1 MAQREGVARSAT
13 NLSQTRSS
21 NTVSQMSP
29 EIWKEIKRIFD
40 GAVELAPSARGA
52 FLDSACPDA
61 ATRREI
67 ERMLAADCDTE
78 LDHSPLAPLA
88 RDEDARLMGK
98 RIGRY
103 RITGEI
109 ARGGMGAVFA
119 AVRDDGEFQQKAAV
133 KLIKSGLH
141 TETIAR
147 RFRHERQILA
157 SLEHPNIAR
166 LLDGGVTEDGLP
178 FYVMEFIEGEPIDDY
193 CRARDLGL
201 NERLGLFRQVCAA
214 VSYAHRRLIVHRD
227 IKPSNI
233 LVTAAGEVKLLD
245 FGIAKVVSQTGGSER
260 GTATQLGMMTPDYAS
275 PEQFRGEQVTTA
287 TDVYSLGVVLYEL
300 LTGELPYN
308 LIGLRLDQM
317 LRLVCEMEP
326 PRPSQAI
333 SSIADFGLRNA
344 DSTARTRRGNGGEYI
359 QSEIARNPQSAIRN
373 PQLLRGDLDNIVLKA
388 LKKEPERRYESVE
401 QFSEDVRRYLA
412 ELPVSARPDTF
423 SYRTSKFVKR
433 NRVGVIA
440 ASLVLLALIAG
451 IVGTTYQAR
460 AARRERER
468 AEHRFEQV
476 RKLANNVVF
485 KYHDAIADLPGATAT
500 REMLVRDA
508 LEYLDNLSQDAQ
520 DNPALAQELALTY
533 LKIGDVQ
540 GEANRANLGDSAGA
554 LVSYRK
560 SVEILEKVV
569 SKDRANAG
577 YLKNLRLAG
586 NQMALHL
593 VRLQRWKEA
602 EETGQKVLDISR
614 RLVELDP
621 NNLEYRILLV
631 RSYHVKGETVEF
643 SGGDEET
650 AEWFRRAVR
659 EGEEAFAKNPADE
672 LGRRSLAMALQRL
685 GTRLEFRAEHL
696 REVGAPAAQIMPLY
710 VEAEGLH
717 QRTVEMSEAL
727 RRDFPQVEVY
737 SRFVAAAGIN
747 LGTAMAR
754 VGKGDAGIPYVLRA
768 LEILRTISE
777 RDPKN
782 NEAKRDVAETWQYIG
797 FARDAMGQSAAAVKA
812 NLESLRI
819 LEEITTNDP
828 SNFEFLK
835 QTHLTYNKTGDIFL
849 KQGRLAEA
857 LAYYRRGM
865 AYVTRMSVLNDNSQI
880 AVLRSESNRK
890 IGEAHLAIA
899 AASTTPGGNV
909 VALADARSH
918 LLKAQEDL
926 LNLRRTNELGK
937 NYEHKLTLIAAE
949 LDKTAQ
955 PERGY

>member
-1 MAQREGVARSAT
+1 MT
-13 NLSQTRSS
+13 
-21 NTVSQMSP
+21 P
-29 EIWKEIKRIFD
+29 EKWREIKRIFD
-40 GAVELAPSARGA
+40 AAVELAPPDQQA
-52 FLDSACPDA
+52 FLDSACPDTA
-61 ATRREI
+61 SRREV
-67 ERMLAADCDTE
+67 ERMLAADFDTS
-78 LDHSPLAPLA
+78 LDASPLSLLA
-88 RDEDARLMGK
+88 RDEDARFTGK

-157 SLEHPNIAR
+157 SLEHTNIAR

-178 FYVMEFIEGEPIDDY
+178 FYVMEFIEGEPIDVY
-193 CRARDLGL
+193 CRARDLCL

-233 LVTAAGEVKLLD
+233 LVTPAGEVKLLD
-245 FGIAKVVSQTGGSER
+245 FGIAKVLSRGDGTQ
-260 GTATQLGMMTPDYAS
+260 GTATQSGLMTPDYAS

-300 LTGELPYN
+300 LTGARPYD
-308 LIGLRLDQM
+308 LTGLRLDEM
-317 LRLVCEMEP
+317 LRLVCDTEP
-326 PRPSQAI
+326 PRPSRAI
-333 SSIADFGLRNA
+333 TGGGLPSA
-344 DSTARTRRGNGGEYI
+344 ESPARTQPIEGNDYAQAQAARHR
-359 QSEIARNPQSAIRN
+359 QSATGNPQT
-373 PQLLRGDLDNIVLKA
+373 LRGDLDNIVLKA

-401 QFSEDVRRYLA
+401 QFSEDVRRYLE

-423 SYRTSKFVKR
+423 SYRASKFVKR
-433 NRVGVIA
+433 NRVGVLA
-440 ASLVLLALIAG
+440 ASLVFLALIAG

-468 AEHRFEQV
+468 AEKRFEQV

-485 KYHDAIADLPGATAT
+485 KYHDAIAELPGATAT
-500 REMLVRDA
+500 REMLVKDA

-520 DNPALAQELALTY
+520 DNPSLAQELALTY
-533 LKIGDVQ
+533 LKIGNVQ

-560 SVEILEKVV
+560 SVEILESLVAKDPANVV
-569 SKDRANAG
+569 H
-577 YLKNLRLAG
+577 LKNLRQAG
-586 NQMALHL
+586 HQTALLL

-602 EETGQKVLDISR
+602 EEIGQKVLDISR
-614 RLVELDP
+614 RLVEIDP
-621 NNLEYRILLV
+621 NNQEYRILLV

-659 EGEEAFAKNPADE
+659 EGEETYAKNPSDE
-672 LGRRSLAMALQRL
+672 LGRRSLATALQRL

-696 REVGAPAAQIMPLY
+696 REVGAPAEQIMPLY

-717 QRTVEMSEAL
+717 RRTVEMSEAL
-727 RRDFPQVEVY
+727 RRDFPQIEVY
-737 SRFVAAAGIN
+737 SRFVAAAGLN

-754 VGKGDAGIPYVLRA
+754 VGKGDAGVPYILRA
-768 LEILRTISE
+768 LEILRAISE

-782 NEAKRDVAETWQYIG
+782 NEAKRDVAETWQYMA
-797 FARDAMGQSAAAVKA
+797 FARDAMGQSGEAVKA

-849 KQGRLAEA
+849 KQGRLADA
-857 LAYYRRGM
+857 LAYYRKGM
-865 AYVTRMSVLNDNSQI
+865 AYVARMSKLNDNSQI

-890 IGEAHLAIA
+890 AGEAHLAIA
-899 AASTTPGGNV
+899 ATAGGDTG
-909 VALADARSH
+909 ALAEARSH

-926 LNLRRTNELGK
+926 VNLRRKNELGK
-937 NYEHKLTLIAAE
+937 NYEHKLTLISAE
-949 LDKTAQ
+949 LDKTTKPGNPA
-955 PERGY
+955 

>member
-1 MAQREGVARSAT
+1 MPPQISP
-13 NLSQTRSS
+13 
-21 NTVSQMSP
+21 QMSP
-29 EIWKEIKRIFD
+29 EAWQEIKRIFD
-40 GAVELAPSARGA
+40 AAIELAPSARAA
-52 FLDSACPDA
+52 FLNSTCPDV

-67 ERMLAADCDTE
+67 ERMLAADDDTL
-78 LDHSPLAPLA
+78 LDESPLSLVAL
-88 RDEDARLMGK
+88 DEDSRLMGK

-103 RITGEI
+103 RIEGEVG
-109 ARGGMGAVFA
+109 RGGMGAVFA
-119 AVRDDGEFQQKAAV
+119 AVRDDGEFQQKVAV

-141 TETIAR
+141 TETVAR
-147 RFRHERQILA
+147 RFRNERQILA

-166 LLDGGVTEDGLP
+166 LLDGGMSEDGQP
-178 FYVMEFIEGEPIDDY
+178 FYVMEFIEGAPIDDY
-193 CRARDLGL
+193 CRASDLGL
-201 NERLGLFRQVCAA
+201 RARLELFRQVCAA

-233 LVTAAGEVKLLD
+233 LVTPAGEVKLLD
-245 FGIAKVVSQTGGSER
+245 FGIAKVVSLTNDGER

-287 TDVYSLGVVLYEL
+287 TDVYSLGVVLYQL
-300 LTGELPYN
+300 LTGQLPYN

-317 LRLVCEMEP
+317 LRLVCETEP
-326 PRPSQAI
+326 PRPSHA
-333 SSIADFGLRNA
+333 IADYGLRNG
-344 DSTARTRRGNGGEYI
+344 DSTARTRPMAGNEHVEREI
-359 QSEIARNPQSAIRN
+359 IPNQQSAIGNPQS
-373 PQLLRGDLDNIVLKA
+373 LKGDLDNIVLKA
-388 LKKEPERRYESVE
+388 LKKEPDRRYESVE
-401 QFSEDVRRYLA
+401 QLSEDVRRYLA
-412 ELPVSARPDTF
+412 ELPVLARPDTF
-423 SYRTSKFVKR
+423 SYRASKFVKR
-433 NRVGVIA
+433 NRVGVVA
-440 ASLVLLALIAG
+440 ASLVFLALIAG
-451 IVGTTYQAR
+451 IVGTTYQAQ

-468 AEHRFEQV
+468 AEQRFDQV

-500 REMLVRDA
+500 REMLVKDA

-560 SVEILEKVV
+560 SVEILENVV
-569 SKDRANAG
+569 SKDRANVG

-586 NQMALHL
+586 HQMALHL

-602 EETGQKVLDISR
+602 EETGQKVLDISLK
-614 RLVELDP
+614 LVDLDP
-621 NNLEYRILLV
+621 NNQEYRILLV

-659 EGEEAFAKNPADE
+659 EGEETYAKNPSDE
-672 LGRRSLAMALQRL
+672 LGRRSLATALQRL

-696 REVGAPAAQIMPLY
+696 REVGAPADQIMPLY

-717 QRTVEMSEAL
+717 QRTVEMSAAL

-754 VGKGDAGIPYVLRA
+754 VGKGEAGIPYILSA
-768 LEILRTISE
+768 LEILRAISA

-782 NEAKRDVAETWQYIG
+782 NEAKRDVAETWQYLA
-797 FARDAMGQSAAAVKA
+797 FARDAMGQSGEAVKA

-857 LAYYRRGM
+857 LAYYRKGV
-865 AYVTRMSVLNDNSQI
+865 AYVARMSTLNDHTQI

-890 IGEAHLAIA
+890 VGEAHLAIA
-899 AASTTPGGNV
+899 TASTSPGGDSG
-909 VALADARSH
+909 ALAEARSH

-926 LNLRRTNELGK
+926 LNLRSRNELGK
-937 NYEHKLTLIAAE
+937 NYEHKLTLISAE
-949 LDKTAQ
+949 LDKTAKLGN
-955 PERGY
+955 P

>member
-1 MAQREGVARSAT
+1 MAQREGVARGAT
-13 NLSQTRSS
+13 NLKPHAHTYM
-21 NTVSQMSP
+21 TP
-29 EIWKEIKRIFD
+29 EKWREIKRIFD
-40 GAVELAPSARGA
+40 AAVELAPPEQQA
-52 FLDSACPDA
+52 FLDSDCPDETA
-61 ATRREI
+61 RREV
-67 ERMLAADCDTE
+67 ERMLAADFDTS
-78 LDHSPLAPLA
+78 LDGSPLSMIAL
-88 RDEDARLMGK
+88 DEPARLVG
-98 RIGRY
+98 RRVGRY

-133 KLIKSGLH
+133 KLVKSGLH

-201 NERLGLFRQVCAA
+201 NERLGLFRQVCTA

-233 LVTAAGEVKLLD
+233 LVTPSGEVKLLD
-245 FGIAKVVSQTGGSER
+245 FGIAKVLSQTDGGGGR
-260 GTATQLGMMTPDYAS
+260 GTATQLGLMTPDYAS
-275 PEQFRGEQVTTA
+275 PEQFRGGQVTTA
-287 TDVYSLGVVLYEL
+287 TDVYSLGVVLYQL
-300 LTGELPYN
+300 LTGELPYD
-308 LIGLRLDQM
+308 LTGLRLDEM
-317 LRLVCEMEP
+317 LRLVCETEP
-326 PRPSQAI
+326 PRPSRAI
-333 SSIADFGLRNA
+333 TDCRLPIADSPAKTQPIEGNDYVRAQAARN
-344 DSTARTRRGNGGEYI
+344 R
-359 QSEIARNPQSAIRN
+359 QSAIGNPQS
-373 PQLLRGDLDNIVLKA
+373 LRGDLDNIVLKA

-412 ELPVSARPDTF
+412 ELPVAARPDTF
-423 SYRTSKFVKR
+423 SYRASKFVKR
-433 NRVGVIA
+433 NRVGVVA
-440 ASLVLLALIAG
+440 ASLVFLALIAG

-468 AEHRFEQV
+468 AEKRFEQV

-500 REMLVRDA
+500 REMLVKDA

-520 DNPALAQELALTY
+520 DNPSLAQELALTY
-533 LKIGDVQ
+533 LKIGNVQ
-540 GEANRANLGDSAGA
+540 GEAYRANLGDSAGA

-560 SVEILEKVV
+560 SVEILEGLVGKDPSNVV
-569 SKDRANAG
+569 
-577 YLKNLRLAG
+577 YLKNLRQAG
-586 NQMALHL
+586 HQTALLL

-602 EETGQKVLDISR
+602 EATGQKVLDISR
-614 RLVELDP
+614 RLVEIDP
-621 NNLEYRILLV
+621 NNQEYRILLV
-631 RSYHVKGETVEF
+631 RSYHMKGETVEF

-659 EGEEAFAKNPADE
+659 EGEETYAKNPSDE
-672 LGRRSLAMALQRL
+672 LGRRSLATALQRL

-696 REVGAPAAQIMPLY
+696 REVGAPAEQIMPLY

-717 QRTVEMSEAL
+717 RRTVDMSEAL

-737 SRFVAAAGIN
+737 SRFVAAAGLN

-754 VGKGDAGIPYVLRA
+754 VGKGEEGLPYILRA
-768 LEILRTISE
+768 LEILHAISE

-782 NEAKRDVAETWQYIG
+782 NEAKRDVAETWQYMA
-797 FARDAMGQSAAAVKA
+797 FARDAMGQSGEAVKA

-849 KQGRLAEA
+849 KQGRLADA
-857 LAYYRRGM
+857 LAYYRKGM
-865 AYVTRMSVLNDNSQI
+865 AYVARMSKLNDNSQI

-890 IGEAHLAIA
+890 AGEAHLAIA
-899 AASTTPGGNV
+899 AATGGDSA
-909 VALADARSH
+909 ALAEARTH

-926 LNLRRTNELGK
+926 INLRSRNELGK
-937 NYEHKLTLIAAE
+937 NYEHKLILISAE
-949 LDKTAQ
+949 LDKTTKPVNPA
-955 PERGY
+955 

>member
-1 MAQREGVARSAT
+1 MH
-13 NLSQTRSS
+13 
-21 NTVSQMSP
+21 P
-29 EIWKEIKRIFD
+29 ETWKEIKRIFD
-40 GAVELAPSARGA
+40 AAVELGPSERHA
-52 FLDSACPDA
+52 FLDSAGLDA
-61 ATRREI
+61 AARREV
-67 ERMLAADCDTE
+67 ERMLAADLDTS
-78 LDHSPLAPLA
+78 LDRSPLAPPA
-88 RDEDARLMGK
+88 FGAGEHPEGR

-103 RITGEI
+103 RIEGEVG
-109 ARGGMGAVFA
+109 RGGMGAVFA
-119 AVRDDGEFQQKAAV
+119 AVRDDGEFEQKVAV

-141 TETIAR
+141 TEMVAR

-157 SLEHPNIAR
+157 SLEHPHIAR

-178 FYVMEFIEGEPIDDY
+178 FYVMEFIEGEPVDEY
-193 CRARDLGL
+193 CRARDLSL
-201 NERLGLFRQVCAA
+201 AARLELFRQVCAA

-233 LVTAAGEVKLLD
+233 LVTPAGEVKLLD
-245 FGIAKVVSQTGGSER
+245 FGIAKVLSQTEGDGGR

-287 TDVYSLGVVLYEL
+287 TDVYSLGVVLYQL
-300 LTGELPYN
+300 LTGELPYD
-308 LIGLRLDQM
+308 LAGLRLDEM
-317 LRLVCEMEP
+317 LRLVCETEP
-326 PRPSQAI
+326 PRPSRAVTDTGPQTA
-333 SSIADFGLRNA
+333 SSNFETRPVEGNSRGKKGPVANA
-344 DSTARTRRGNGGEYI
+344 
-359 QSEIARNPQSAIRN
+359 QS
-373 PQLLRGDLDNIVLKA
+373 LKGDLDNIVLKA
-388 LKKEPERRYESVE
+388 LKKEPERRYGSVE

-423 SYRTSKFVKR
+423 SYRASKFVKR
-433 NRVGVIA
+433 NRVAVLA
-440 ASLVLLALIAG
+440 ASLVFLALIAG

-468 AEHRFEQV
+468 AEKRFEQV

-500 REMLVRDA
+500 REMLVKDA

-520 DNPALAQELALTY
+520 DNPSLAQELALTY
-533 LKIGDVQ
+533 LKIGNVQ
-540 GEANRANLGDSAGA
+540 GEAYRANLGDSSGA

-560 SVEILEKVV
+560 SVEILESLARREPSNV
-569 SKDRANAG
+569 G
-577 YLKNLRLAG
+577 YLKDLRQAG
-586 NQMALHL
+586 HQTALLL

-621 NNLEYRILLV
+621 NNQEYRILLV
-631 RSYHVKGETVEF
+631 RSYHIKGETVEF

-659 EGEEAFAKNPADE
+659 EGEETYAKSPADE
-672 LGRRSLAMALQRL
+672 LGRRSLATALQRL

-696 REVGAPAAQIMPLY
+696 REMGAPESEVTPLY

-717 QRTVEMSEAL
+717 RRTVEMSEEL

-737 SRFVAAAGIN
+737 NRFVAAAGIN
-747 LGTAMAR
+747 VGTAMAR
-754 VGKGDAGIPYVLRA
+754 VGKGEEGMPYLLRA
-768 LEILRTISE
+768 LDTLRAISE

-782 NEAKRDVAETWQYIG
+782 NEAKRDVAETWQYMA
-797 FARDAMGQSAAAVKA
+797 FSRDAMGRSGEAVRA

-849 KQGRLAEA
+849 KQGRLSEA
-857 LAYYRRGM
+857 LNYYRKGM
-865 AYVTRMSVLNDNSQI
+865 AYVARMSTLNDNSQI

-890 IGEAHLAIA
+890 VGETYLAIA
-899 AASTTPGGNV
+899 AAAGGDSA
-909 VALADARSH
+909 ALAEARSY
-918 LLKAQEDL
+918 LLRAQDDL
-926 LNLRRTNELGK
+926 FNLRRRNELGK
-937 NYEHKLTLIAAE
+937 NYEHKLTLISAE
-949 LDKTAQ
+949 LEKTTQ
-955 PERGY
+955 PGVAEFGPRRVTAVPRRAPRAGG